1 MRGSGAVQVAHDTA
15 GTQSESRSWLGTA
28 ALAVV
33 AIAGIVA
40 GLIIF
45 TSDRG
50 APDAPPTGSDS
61 NAGAPTLTDQ
71 EAIDRYLQ
79 LEGLLVRAY
88 RDVNPALISNIYTF
102 DSPTAD
108 LVREE

>member
-1 MRGSGAVQVAHDTA
+1 MRGSGAVQEAHDTA

-50 APDAPPTGSDS
+50 APDAPPPGSNSQD
-61 NAGAPTLTDQ
+61 AGAPTLTEQ
-71 EAIDRYLQ
+71 EAIDRYLE
-79 LEGLLVRAY
+79 LEELVTQAY
-88 RDVNPALISNIYTF
+88 RDVDVTIIPNIYTF
-102 DSPTAD
+102 DSPT
-108 LVREE
+108 